1 MIINI
6 MKTLKG
12 FSAIVISLCFV
23 FFYLSCDITSPEKN
37 INVVFNT
44 LSINTSVTVSF
55 TDAATNQ
62 AIGLSGQ
69 SVLVNLNFTGPN
81 ADKIVTQNDKPLT
94 STSTAYG
101 IVTFCVTN
109 SITPTTAN
117 PVMVTLVA
125 SSNGYQTTS
134 LPIKIYSTGSTAY
147 TLKMVKISSPPQG
160 SSTAPSTPVQ
170 TNSGG
175 QTTVTVTVKTDA
187 ELTTGGSAG
196 ITINSG
202 TGINDAGGNPL
213 TGTLTANVTYT
224 SGTNGL
230 ASGSIQ
236 TGWSVS
242 ANQGGSTTQGCLQT
256 AAIALF
262 TITNQNGQ
270 LAKNFTSPIT
280 LTMSIPGSTVNP
292 LTNVQVKNGDTMP
305 VYSFD
310 ESSQTWKFETNSTAA
325 GPDGKG
331 NYTVTFQT
339 THLSYYSLS
348 WLMSYCTTN
357 IPLNIVGSYSALEFV
372 FTSPGGGF
380 FLDALVNYSQN
391 PTINNLTFP
400 SGLTIIWT
408 AYVAGVPVGTGT
420 MADPCSGTINLN
432 LPPGPEL
439 VDVDVDI
446 IAVCPNL
453 NPVIEVRPSGYE
465 LLEINQGNN
474 GLLGGVIDLG
484 TIMNG
489 KITVKGL
496 KLHATYTF
504 AIISMEGEMYT
515 NDYVI
520 EGKSY
525 TFTYIIPDATCNAN
539 FK

>member
-6 MKTLKG
+6 MKILKG
-12 FSAIVISLCFV
+12 LFGIVAILSFV
-23 FFYLSCDITSPEKN
+23 FFYISCDITSPQKN
-37 INVVFNT
+37 IKVVFNT
-44 LSINTSVTVSF
+44 LSINTSVAVSF

-69 SVLVNLNFTGPN
+69 SVLVNITFTGPN
-81 ADKIVTQNDKPLT
+81 ADKIVTLNDKPLT
-94 STSTAYG
+94 STSTANG
-101 IVTFCVTN
+101 VVTFGVIS
-109 SITPTTAN
+109 SITPTAAN
-117 PVMVTLVA
+117 PVMVTLVV
-125 SSNGYQTTS
+125 SSNGYQTTI
-134 LPIKIYSTGSTAY
+134 LPMKIFSTGSTAY

-175 QTTVTVTVKTDA
+175 QTTATVTVKTDA

-213 TGTLTANVTYT
+213 TGTLTTNVTYT

-230 ASGSIQ
+230 ANGGIQ

-242 ANQGGSTTQGCLQT
+242 ANQGGSTSQGCLLT
-256 AAIALF
+256 AAIASF

-280 LTMSIPGSTVNP
+280 LTMSIPGSTVNL
-292 LTNVQVKNGDTMP
+292 LTNAQVKNGDTMP
-305 VYSFD
+305 IYSFD
-310 ESSQTWKFETNSTAA
+310 ESSQTWRFETNSTAA

-339 THLSYYSLS
+339 THLSYYNLA
-348 WLMSYCTTN
+348 WLNPECSTN
-357 IPLNIVGSYSALEFV
+357 ITLNIVGGYTDLDLYFSK
-372 FTSPGGGF
+372 PGGGYF
-380 FLDALVNYSQN
+380 KSWGVNSSQN
-391 PTINNLTFP
+391 PNPYTFP
-400 SGLTIIWT
+400 MLLPRGIPLTWA
-408 AYVAGVPVGTGT
+408 AYEMGTPVGSGT
-420 MADPCSGTINLN
+420 FQNSCGDDTINLN

-439 VDVDVDI
+439 VDVDVEV

-453 NPVIEVRPSGYE
+453 NPVIEFRPSGPGYQ
-465 LLEINQGNN
+465 IFGTIKSNS
-474 GLLGGVIDLG
+474 LLGGVIFIGYLTDG
-484 TIMNG
+484 R
-489 KITVKGL
+489 ITVKGL

-504 AIISMEGEMYT
+504 SIITMEGQMYT

-520 EGKSY
+520 EGTSY
-525 TFTYIIPDATCNAN
+525 TFN
-539 FK
+539 FAGGKVA

>member
-12 FSAIVISLCFV
+12 LLGIVIILSFV

-37 INVVFNT
+37 IKVVFNT
-44 LSINTSVTVSF
+44 LSINTSVAVSF

-69 SVLVNLNFTGPN
+69 SVLVNITFTGSD

-94 STSTAYG
+94 STSTANG
-101 IVTFCVTN
+101 VVTFGVTS
-109 SITPTTAN
+109 SITPTAAT
-117 PVMVTLVA
+117 PVMVTLVV
-125 SSNGYQTTS
+125 SSNGYQTTI

-175 QTTVTVTVKTDA
+175 QTTATVTVKTDA

-230 ASGSIQ
+230 ANGGIQ
-236 TGWSVS
+236 TGWSASV
-242 ANQGGSTTQGCLQT
+242 NQGGSTSQGCLQT
-256 AAIALF
+256 AAIASF

-280 LTMSIPGSTVNP
+280 LTMSIPGSTVNL
-292 LTNVQVKNGDTMP
+292 LTNAQVKNGDTMP

-310 ESSQTWKFETNSTAA
+310 ESSQTWKLETNSTAA

-331 NYTVTFQT
+331 NYIVTFQT
-339 THLSYYSLS
+339 THLSYYNLA
-348 WLMSYCTTN
+348 WLISECSTDIT
-357 IPLNIVGSYSALEFV
+357 LNIVGGYTALDLY
-372 FTSPGGGF
+372 FTRPGGGF
-380 FLDALVNYSQN
+380 FIGA
-391 PTINNLTFP
+391 
-400 SGLTIIWT
+400 
-408 AYVAGVPVGTGT
+408 
-420 MADPCSGTINLN
+420 NLN
-432 LPPGPEL
+432 STR
-439 VDVDVDI
+439 DK
-446 IAVCPNL
+446 
-453 NPVIEVRPSGYE
+453 
-465 LLEINQGNN
+465 NQIGRAH
-474 GLLGGVIDLG
+474 V
-484 TIMNG
+484 
-489 KITVKGL
+489 
-496 KLHATYTF
+496 
-504 AIISMEGEMYT
+504 
-515 NDYVI
+515 
-520 EGKSY
+520 
-525 TFTYIIPDATCNAN
+525 
-539 FK
+539 